1 MAYFL
6 GNDMAK
12 KEKNYTDWR
21 ELEDQADKVIASI
34 LSRTKIASSS
44 VELKNYIYYKL
55 PRWRDLAQWLKLS
68 ILFRCVLNTQEY
80 SAFTLRFSRAKIE
93 KALKT
98 SKNTLSDYLRR
109 RISQSMKN
117 KLGFVPEYL
126 FGIHIDNALSFHIHG
141 IIKVGHNEKAIREAL
156 KLAAFGVN
164 YQKQKI
170 HRSILC
176 FRELFSS
183 DGWLK
188 YIFKYKN
195 YDEAIYQSR
204 TLSQKTQQ
212 FYENIRNKL

>member
-6 GNDMAK
+6 GNDMVK

-21 ELEDQADKVIASI
+21 ELEDQADKVVASI

-98 SKNTLSDYLRR
+98 SQNTLSDYLRR

-126 FGIHIDNALSFHIHG
+126 FGIHIDSSTSFHIHG

-164 YQKQKI
+164 YQKHKI

>member
-1 MAYFL
+1 MV
-6 GNDMAK
+6 K

-21 ELEDQADKVIASI
+21 ELEDQADKVVASI

-126 FGIHIDNALSFHIHG
+126 FGIHIDSSTSFHIHG
-141 IIKVGHNEKAIREAL
+141 IIKIEHNEKAIREAL

-183 DGWLK
+183 VGWLR

-195 YDEAIYQSR
+195 FDEAIYQSR
-204 TLSQKTQQ
+204 TLSQRTQC
-212 FYENIRNKL
+212 FYESIRNKL